1 MLSRPTVILPKW
13 VSFCLAKY
21 FTLRSKWH
29 GKQFRL
35 PFWGFTMMEAYKVR
49 IRAEILQKVVFF
61 DCRHLSSLRR

>member
-29 GKQFRL
+29 GKQFQL
-35 PFWGFTMMEAYKVR
+35 PFWGFTMMEAYKV
-49 IRAEILQKVVFF
+49 INSRAPESYVM
-61 DCRHLSSLRR
+61 